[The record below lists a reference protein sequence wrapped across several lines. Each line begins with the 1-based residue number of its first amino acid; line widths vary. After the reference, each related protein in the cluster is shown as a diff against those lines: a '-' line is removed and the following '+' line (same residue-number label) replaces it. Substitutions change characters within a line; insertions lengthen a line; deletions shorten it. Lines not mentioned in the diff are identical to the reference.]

1 MQRQALLIT
10 VVATAFIALN
20 IVVSPIRVYAS
31 EDIYTGVVTQEEM
44 DKEVAMYDEETGE
57 FFFVKDQETADECTE
72 KYGWSQVTKECV
84 NTGVP
89 DYIKKAGE
97 ESASLSVQVEDKK
110 TEDAAIAED
119 DESVVSEISND
130 AESTNSAQ
138 EEGYG
143 EPEEALTQEDAA
155 SEGMVAN
162 DINAHGPFT
171 ELNDD
176 AKDALLGLL
185 TDESIGDDE
194 RYIEIYGTA
203 SNIAIDAHTWSKI
216 CDAGKE
222 FSIKVVGAKENILYQ
237 YNFSSKSFGEAQS
250 DIELKLTAAAEDDAH
265 TYMSFHKTQ
274 NLPGAVELVYP
285 QLAARTNYEL
295 RSTDGEVIA
304 NGTSDDD
311 GILSLTIEQTD
322 NYELVDID
330 NEVSAELAGVDKQ
343 SASKKPFIFAG
354 ICVVIAI
361 VAGAAIF
368 IIQKKRR

>member
-1 MQRQALLIT
+1 MQKQTL
-10 VVATAFIALN
+10 F
-20 IVVSPIRVYAS
+20 IVVSTIISIALSNMISPIQARAS
-31 EDIYTGVVTQEEM
+31 EDTYTGVVTQAEM
-44 DKEVAMYDEETGE
+44 EKEVAMYDEETGE

-84 NTGVP
+84 NAGIP

-97 ESASLSVQVEDKK
+97 ESTSSSAQTGGKK
-110 TEDAAIAED
+110 TGNAAITED
-119 DESVVSEISND
+119 GESAVSEISSD
-130 AESTNSAQ
+130 AESTNNNQ
-138 EEGYG
+138 EEGRNELKETPVQEG
-143 EPEEALTQEDAA
+143 DAEEIVIADDT
-155 SEGMVAN
+155 N
-162 DINAHGPFT
+162 IHGPFAGV
-171 ELNDD
+171 DD
-176 AKDALLGLL
+176 EAKDALLSLL

-203 SNIAIDAHTWSKI
+203 PSIAIDADTWGKI

-237 YNFSSKSFGEAQS
+237 YNFSSESFGEAQS

-311 GILSLTIEQTD
+311 GILGLTIEQTD

-330 NEVSAELAGVDKQ
+330 NEVSAELAGVDMQ

-354 ICVVIAI
+354 ICVVIVI